1 MTRTGLRGRTDM
13 GLILILL
20 GVVMIAVT
28 VIGAELLDNEEE

>member
-1 MTRTGLRGRTDM
+1 M

-28 VIGAELLDNEEE
+28 IIGAELLDNEEDS